1 MSSPRVVSVAPAS
14 PAERA
19 GLLPGDLIL
28 RLNGEV
34 PRDIIAYRLLA
45 DEGELS
51 LDIDRGGLQI
61 SLEVEKQPGE
71 SLGAEIHSALFDQVR
86 TCDNHCEFCFIY
98 QLPPNLRESLY
109 LKDDDY
115 RLSFL
120 YGNFTTLTRFTELD
134 LERVVTERI
143 SPLHVSIHAT
153 DPDLR
158 SSMLRNRRGASS
170 LRWLRALL
178 DHGIEVHGQVV
189 VCPGRNDGPA
199 LDETLATVLDSYSEL
214 ATLSVVPLGVS
225 DFNTESTMRP
235 HTQAE
240 ASDVIDA
247 VHDWQDIYL
256 ATLGRRIVHAAD
268 EYYLLANRSFPD
280 HSVYEEFPMHED
292 GIGMART
299 FEREF
304 LGETETPTGV
314 ATGFFAW
321 VDGAPPEGYRAP
333 RGGGAISIRPR
344 PNAPV
349 AIITGGY
356 GAQILE
362 PLVET
367 LDRDDI
373 RVLSVENLFFGGNT
387 GVAGLLTGADLIR
400 VLSTEPE
407 GHRYLLP
414 DVCLSQ
420 GRFLD
425 GLTPDDLPRQ
435 VEILPTDGIAL
446 RRALEP
452 K

>member
-1 MSSPRVVSVAPAS
+1 M
-14 PAERA
+14 RA

-45 DEGELS
+45 DEADLS
-51 LDIDRGGLQI
+51 LDVDRGGLEMAV
-61 SLEVEKQPGE
+61 EVEKLAGE

-120 YGNFTTLTRFTELD
+120 YGNFTTLTRFTEMD

-143 SPLHVSIHAT
+143 SPLHVSIHST
-153 DPDLR
+153 DPELR
-158 SSMLRNRRGASS
+158 SSMLRNRRGATS

-178 DHGIEVHGQVV
+178 DHDIEVHGQVV
-189 VCPGRNDGPA
+189 VCPGRNDGRA
-199 LDETLATVLDSYSEL
+199 LDETFAEVLDRYSEL

-225 DFNTESTMRP
+225 RFNTESHMRP
-235 HTQAE
+235 HTVAE
-240 ASDVIDA
+240 ANAVIDA
-247 VHDWQDIYL
+247 VEDWQEVYL

-268 EYYLLANRSFPD
+268 EYYLIADRPFPD
-280 HSVYEEFPMHED
+280 HGVYEEFPMHED

-304 LGETETPTGV
+304 LGLTDEPTGV

-321 VDGAPPEGYRAP
+321 VDGAPPEGYRAS
-333 RGGGAISIRPR
+333 RGGGAVTLRPR
-344 PNAPV
+344 SNAPV
-349 AIITGGY
+349 AILTGAY
-356 GAQILE
+356 GAKVLT
-362 PLVET
+362 PLVESVG
-367 LDRDDI
+367 RSDI
-373 RVLSVENLFFGGNT
+373 RVLPVENEFFGGNT
-387 GVAGLLTGADLIR
+387 GVAGLLTGADLVR
-400 VLSTEPE
+400 VLSSEPE

-425 GLTPDDLPRQ
+425 GLTPDDLPRP

>member
-1 MSSPRVVSVAPAS
+1 
-14 PAERA
+14 
-19 GLLPGDLIL
+19 
-28 RLNGEV
+28 
-34 PRDIIAYRLLA
+34 
-45 DEGELS
+45 
-51 LDIDRGGLQI
+51 
-61 SLEVEKQPGE
+61 
-71 SLGAEIHSALFDQVR
+71 
-86 TCDNHCEFCFIY
+86 
-98 QLPPNLRESLY
+98 
-109 LKDDDY
+109 
-115 RLSFL
+115 
-120 YGNFTTLTRFTELD
+120 
-134 LERVVTERI
+134 
-143 SPLHVSIHAT
+143 
-153 DPDLR
+153 
-158 SSMLRNRRGASS
+158 
-170 LRWLRALL
+170 
-178 DHGIEVHGQVV
+178 
-189 VCPGRNDGPA
+189 
-199 LDETLATVLDSYSEL
+199 VLDTYSEL

-225 DFNTESTMRP
+225 DFNTEPTMRP

-247 VHDWQDIYL
+247 VHDWQAIYL

-268 EYYLLANRSFPD
+268 EYYLLANRPFPD
-280 HSVYEEFPMHED
+280 HSVYEDFPMHED

-304 LGETETPTGV
+304 MGETATPTGV

-333 RGGGAISIRPR
+333 RGGGEISIRPR
-344 PNAPV
+344 SNAPV

-356 GAQILE
+356 GAQILA
-362 PLVET
+362 PLIET

-400 VLSTEPE
+400 VLSNEPE

>member
-1 MSSPRVVSVAPAS
+1 
-14 PAERA
+14 
-19 GLLPGDLIL
+19 
-28 RLNGEV
+28 
-34 PRDIIAYRLLA
+34 
-45 DEGELS
+45 
-51 LDIDRGGLQI
+51 
-61 SLEVEKQPGE
+61 
-71 SLGAEIHSALFDQVR
+71 
-86 TCDNHCEFCFIY
+86 
-98 QLPPNLRESLY
+98 
-109 LKDDDY
+109 
-115 RLSFL
+115 
-120 YGNFTTLTRFTELD
+120 
-134 LERVVTERI
+134 
-143 SPLHVSIHAT
+143 
-153 DPDLR
+153 
-158 SSMLRNRRGASS
+158 MLRNRRGASS

-199 LDETLATVLDSYSEL
+199 LDETLATVLDTYSEL

-225 DFNTESTMRP
+225 DFNTEPTMRP

-268 EYYLLANRSFPD
+268 EYYLLANRPFPD

-304 LGETETPTGV
+304 MGETETPTGV

-373 RVLSVENLFFGGNT
+373 RVLGVENLFFGGNT